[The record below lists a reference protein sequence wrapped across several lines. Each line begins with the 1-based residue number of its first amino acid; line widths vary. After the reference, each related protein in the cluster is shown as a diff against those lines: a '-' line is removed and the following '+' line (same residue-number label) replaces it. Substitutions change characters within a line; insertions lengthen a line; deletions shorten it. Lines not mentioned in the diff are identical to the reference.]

1 MEEWTEK
8 EHLEYEEYLKE
19 VKGYFSI
26 DPCCNRH
33 ECGTYVLSMKRFLTP
48 LRSDQVPP
56 SRLITVASLS
66 VMEIHELRDQLN
78 DVLELE
84 YNRMELEGSYE
95 KDYKKMRKKK

>member
-33 ECGTYVLSMKRFLTP
+33 KCGTYILSMKRFLTP
-48 LRSDQVPP
+48 FKSDVIPP
-56 SRLITVASLS
+56 SKLIEIASLN
-66 VMEIHELRDQLN
+66 VGELMELRDQL
-78 DVLELE
+78 DEVITLECERDELE
-84 YNRMELEGSYE
+84 RCLKIKE
-95 KDYKKMRKKK
+95 KK

>member
-48 LRSDQVPP
+48 FKSDVIPP
-56 SRLITVASLS
+56 SKLIEIASLN
-66 VMEIHELRDQLN
+66 VGELMELRDQL
-78 DVLELE
+78 DEVITLECERDELE
-84 YNRMELEGSYE
+84 RCLKI
-95 KDYKKMRKKK
+95 KDKK

>member
-48 LRSDQVPP
+48 FKSDVIPP
-56 SRLITVASLS
+56 SKLIEIASLN
-66 VMEIHELRDQLN
+66 VGEMMELRDQL
-78 DVLELE
+78 DAVIDLEIT
-84 YNRMELEGSYE
+84 RTELEGSFNINE
-95 KDYKKMRKKK
+95 RK